1 MPLLE
6 NTYELIIQCLSGER
20 AKPLQYK
27 PFLGVQ
33 SPSHVWLS
41 VTPWTAAHQASLFFT
56 ITRSLLKLKS
66 TESVMPSNI
75 SFSVSPFSSCPQSF
89 PASGSFPMSQ
99 LFTSAGQS
107 IGVSA
112 SVLPMNTQ
120 DWSPLGWTGWT
131 HCKHYPQWWKIES
144 IFPKVRNKTMVPTLT
159 TSIQHSSGSFS
170 HSNQRRKRNKR
181 NPNWKRRSKT
191 LSLQKIFST

>member
-6 NTYELIIQCLSGER
+6 NTYELIIQCLSRER

-99 LFTSAGQS
+99 LFTSDGQS
-107 IGVSA
+107 IGASASA
-112 SVLPMNTQ
+112 SVLPVKIQGWFPWGLTGLISLLSKEFPRVLQ
-120 DWSPLGWTGWT
+120 PHSSKASTLWCSAFFTVPLS
-131 HCKHYPQWWKIES
+131 HLY
-144 IFPKVRNKTMVPTLT
+144 LT
-159 TSIQHSSGSFS
+159 TG
-170 HSNQRRKRNKR
+170 
-181 NPNWKRRSKT
+181 
-191 LSLQKIFST
+191 